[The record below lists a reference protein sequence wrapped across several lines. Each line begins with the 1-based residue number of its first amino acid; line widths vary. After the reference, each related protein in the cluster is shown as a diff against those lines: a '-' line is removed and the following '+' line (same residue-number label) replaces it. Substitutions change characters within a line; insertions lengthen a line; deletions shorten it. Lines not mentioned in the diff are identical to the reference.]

1 MRAFLNS
8 LTFRIIALVVV
19 VMCSV
24 GLALHAFVLSSVSEF
39 ADRDISR
46 AIDRTASEIFE
57 VINSRFDS
65 LRGDGGLDDGRAVR
79 VQKGLALGDIERM
92 LRDSKVACTVLDLA
106 GDGILLDF
114 GLPPGAKVA
123 VSPSQYRT
131 LVPHR
136 VEGKDYYLY
145 GFEFGPWK
153 WRIVLAADMALYE
166 PLRREVRQAYTAAGW
181 ALAAS
186 VGLMFLVLR
195 ATLRRPLAD
204 IIGSVHRGEPPSY
217 SGVSEFEYLSD
228 HIAETMRSLHE
239 KTGFIR
245 SLFESV
251 AALIVVLDP
260 EGRVVMLNRAAE
272 ESLGVS
278 EDDVR
283 GRACEEVLPLGCCRP
298 DQCEIEQDVDGQQ
311 EVTFTARGREMT
323 VLWTQSLLTEAD
335 GTVSCVIKSGLDIT
349 DRKRADRELRRQQA
363 FFQQLFD
370 RSPQAIV
377 VVDSSDHVLRINQ
390 GFTDLFGYDES
401 EALGHPINELI
412 VPQDLMEEGE
422 TLSHESL
429 DGEMV
434 SRESVRRTK
443 DGRMIHVSILG
454 VPIRVDEAQV
464 GVYGIYNDITARVLA
479 ENELKHQAR
488 HDFLT
493 NLPNRSIFLERIK
506 SALTRVARHEDYN
519 CAVLFLDLDKFKN
532 INDTYGHKAGDELLV
547 SLARRMQRCL
557 RDIDT
562 VARFGGD
569 EFAVL
574 IDDARDLRKTI
585 QVIERIMEET
595 SKPFTLDGHEVLTGI
610 SIGVVPDIR
619 GYENAGQVLSDADI
633 ALYRAKEGGRGRYE
647 IFDSSMQDEATR
659 MTQLENDLCAAL
671 EREEFALNYQPIVHM
686 TDGSV
691 AGYEALLRWR
701 HAQQGMMM
709 PTSFLSTAE
718 ETGLIQQIDYWV
730 MATAG
735 QLIKDLRADHPGRPL
750 AMNVNLS
757 PKNFYRADLVS
768 QVKAVLDHLQLGPD
782 GLRLEIDEG
791 LLMEDPGFS
800 AGVLERLNKLDVGL
814 VVDNFGVGMSCLPE
828 LHRFPVHMIKLHHEF
843 VQTLSQRAVS
853 REIARAL
860 ITMAT
865 TLGIEVVAKG
875 VETPDQR
882 DALTAMGCPF
892 AQGFL
897 YYKPLPPEEAAA
909 LLGDG

>member
-1 MRAFLNS
+1 MRAFLHS
-8 LTFRIIALVVV
+8 LTLRIIVLVFL
-19 VMCSV
+19 VMCSM

-46 AIDRTASEIFE
+46 QISRTAGDIFE
-57 VINSRFDS
+57 VINTRFET
-65 LRGDGGLDDGRAVR
+65 LRGEGQLDDERAVR
-79 VQKGLALGDIERM
+79 VQKGLALGDMERM
-92 LRDSKVACTVLDLA
+92 LRDSKVACSVLDQS
-106 GDGILLDF
+106 GGGILLDF

-123 VSPSQYRT
+123 MQPSDFRT
-131 LVPHR
+131 LVHHT
-136 VEGKDYYLY
+136 VEGRDFYLY
-145 GFEFGPWK
+145 GFEFGPWN
-153 WRIVLAADMALYE
+153 WRVILAADTALYE
-166 PLRREVRQAYTAAGW
+166 PLRDQVRQAYTAAAW
-181 ALAAS
+181 ALVAAM
-186 VGLMFLVLR
+186 GILFLLLR
-195 ATLRRPLAD
+195 ASLRRPLTA
-204 IIGSVHRGEPPSY
+204 IIEKVRRDNPPDYRGI
-217 SGVSEFEYLSD
+217 SEFEYLSD
-228 HIAETMRSLHE
+228 QIADMMGSLHE

-251 AALIVVLDP
+251 AALIVVLDGQ
-260 EGRVVMLNRAAE
+260 GRIIMLNRAAE
-272 ESLGVS
+272 QALGVS
-278 EDDVR
+278 EDDAS
-283 GRACEEVLPLGCCRP
+283 GRECHEILPEGCCLADAPGADP
-298 DQCEIEQDVDGQQ
+298 DAPEET
-311 EVTFTARGREMT
+311 TFMARGREMT
-323 VLWTQSLLTEAD
+323 VLWTRSVLTESD
-335 GTVSCVIKSGLDIT
+335 GTVACVIKSGLDIT
-349 DRKRADRELRRQQA
+349 DRKQADRELRRQQA

-377 VVDSSDHVLRINQ
+377 VVDSSDHVLRANQ
-390 GFTDLFGYDES
+390 GFTDLFGYTET
-401 EALGHPINELI
+401 EALGEPINELI

-422 TLSHESL
+422 RLSEDSL
-429 DGEMV
+429 GGELV
-434 SRESVRRTK
+434 ARESVRRTK
-443 DGRMIHVSILG
+443 DGQMIHVSILG
-454 VPIRVDEAQV
+454 VPILVDEAQV
-464 GVYGIYNDITARVLA
+464 GVYGIYNDITARVMA

-506 SALTRVARHEDYN
+506 SALTRVARHENYN

-574 IDDARDLRKTI
+574 IDDARELRRTI

-595 SKPFTLDGHEVLTGI
+595 SKPFTLDGNEVLTGI

-619 GYENAGQVLSDADI
+619 GYESAGQVLSDADI

-659 MTQLENDLCAAL
+659 MTQLENDLQAAM

-686 TDGSV
+686 SDGSV
-691 AGYEALLRWR
+691 AGFEALLRWR

-709 PTSFLSTAE
+709 PTSFLTTAE

-730 MATAG
+730 MHTAG
-735 QLIKDLRADHPGRPL
+735 GLAKELRAAHPGRPV

-757 PKNFYRADLVS
+757 PKNFYRADLVT
-768 QVKAVLDHLQLGPD
+768 QVRTVLEALQLGPD

-800 AGVLERLNKLDVGL
+800 AGVLERLHKLEVGL
-814 VVDNFGVGMSCLPE
+814 VVDNFGVGVSCLPE

-843 VQTLSQRAVS
+843 VQTLTDRRVS

-865 TLGIEVVAKG
+865 TLGVEVVAKG

-882 DALTAMGCPF
+882 DALAAMGCPF

-897 YYKPLPPEEAAA
+897 YHKPLPPEEATA
-909 LLGDG
+909 LLDQA